1 MTTRHLIEKVLEKMQ
16 HVNTVIP
23 NLNCGGC
30 GVFAHA
36 LAAELEFKGLKPK
49 IAVISNRDVPKLSDD
64 FAEKVLKEKNVLTAR
79 ELNASGADIAH
90 MMVYLEEEGLYIDS
104 EGVYT
109 SLRESGWSGYRHQ
122 FNMSVEHTCTI
133 VESPDGWNS
142 RFDRNFIPKIY
153 QIVFSAVNK
162 VIKEFKPQPLQL
174 TLDF

>member
-1 MTTRHLIEKVLEKMQ
+1 MTTKHLIEKTLEKMKY
-16 HVNTVIP
+16 VNTVIP
-23 NLNCGGC
+23 NLNSGGC

-36 LAAELEFKGLKPK
+36 LAAELEYKGLKPK
-49 IAVISNRDVPKLSDD
+49 IAVIANNHLPKLSDD
-64 FAEKVLKEKNVLTAR
+64 FAEKVLKEKNTLTAR

-109 SLRESGWSGYRHQ
+109 SLSESNWSGYKHQ
-122 FNMSVEHTCTI
+122 FNMSIEHTEII
-133 VESPDGWNS
+133 VESPDGWNP
-142 RFDRNFIPKIY
+142 RFDRKFIPKIY
-153 QIVFSAVNK
+153 QLVFSAVDK